1 LIIKKG
7 FLYIIL
13 WITFIFDTE
22 PIILFP
28 ISGFLLKILFTKEE
42 EKMENLRRII
52 TGHNDDGRSVISID
66 GPPARILGEDV
77 GGLFEIWNTDGE
89 QINSLD
95 VEDRADINVILSP
108 PKNGTK
114 FRYFAIKPTPE
125 DISREKLEE
134 ATARAFELMGAAHER
149 VDTSRHPA
157 MHKTKTIDYI
167 ILLKGDVT
175 LLLDEDEVRLKPF
188 NVVVQRGTNHA
199 WVNNGNE
206 PALLIAVLIDSDLK
220 DKA

>member
-1 LIIKKG
+1 
-7 FLYIIL
+7 
-13 WITFIFDTE
+13 
-22 PIILFP
+22 
-28 ISGFLLKILFTKEE
+28 
-42 EKMENLRRII
+42 
-52 TGHNDDGRSVISID
+52 
-66 GPPARILGEDV
+66 
-77 GGLFEIWNTDGE
+77 
-89 QINSLD
+89 
-95 VEDRADINVILSP
+95 
-108 PKNGTK
+108 
-114 FRYFAIKPTPE
+114 
-125 DISREKLEE
+125 
-134 ATARAFELMGAAHER
+134 MGAAHER

-188 NVVVQRGTNHA
+188 DVVVQRGTNHA